1 MDKKKNIG
9 WAGVFGVASVW
20 FGTHVGSGFATG
32 TQGLSFFS
40 QYGWTAL
47 FMPAL
52 SMLIVVAIHYI
63 GMHAAIYNN
72 CTVGRQW
79 ANWLFHPYDRVFGK
93 VFECIAFLTG
103 VLAVAA
109 CLAGA
114 GTLLK
119 GMLGLPYM
127 AGVLVIGAI
136 LVVVAMYGYQVISAV
151 SGVLAVIMIAFLL
164 IIFTMGMGHNMDNL
178 TTILSNRVMFE
189 GQSFGGAF
197 FKMIMYACFQATTVS
212 SMVAVNG
219 SYRTS
224 TDIKRY
230 AVLGF
235 IMNAVML
242 TLSCLTVLSGMPATA
257 NELPILTVCQSLN
270 TPWLTLVYQ
279 IILLLAF
286 LSTGVTIVFGLSKR
300 YAMLLPKKIKG
311 DQLRKFICAE
321 AFIIVNILVAQL
333 GLLPIINKG
342 YTYMGFISLVMYVI
356 PSLTIGVWKLRR
368 DKKRIDAENA
378 AAPAA
383 D

>member
-1 MDKKKNIG
+1 MDNKKNIG

-32 TQGLSFFS
+32 TQGLTFFA

-47 FMPAL
+47 IMPAL
-52 SMLIVVAIHYI
+52 SMLIVVGIHYI
-63 GMHAAIYNN
+63 GMNAAIYNN

-114 GTLLK
+114 GTLLN
-119 GMLGLPYM
+119 GILGLPYM
-127 AGVLVIGAI
+127 LGVILVGAV
-136 LVVVAMYGYQVISAV
+136 LVVVAMYGYKVISAV
-151 SGVLAVIMIAFLL
+151 SGVLAILMIVFLL
-164 IIFTMGMGHNMDNL
+164 IIFGMGMSHNAENL
-178 TTILSNRVMFE
+178 GTILSNRVMFD
-189 GQSFGGAF
+189 GQSVGGAF

-224 TDIKRY
+224 WDIKRY
-230 AVLGF
+230 AIIGF

-257 NELPILTVCQSLN
+257 NELPILTVCKSLE

-279 IILLLAF
+279 VILLLAF
-286 LSTGVTIVFGLSKR
+286 LSTGVTVTFGLTKR
-300 YAMLLPKKIKG
+300 YAMLLPKKIDEKK
-311 DQLRKFICAE
+311 RKLGCAI

-342 YTYMGFISLVMYVI
+342 YTYMGFISMVMYVI
-356 PSLTIGVWKLRR
+356 PSFTVGVWKLRR
-368 DKKRIDAENA
+368 DKLRAAQAGTAAE
-378 AAPAA
+378 
-383 D
+383 

>member
-1 MDKKKNIG
+1 MDNKKNIG

-32 TQGLSFFS
+32 TQGLTFFA

-47 FMPAL
+47 IMPAL
-52 SMLIVVAIHYI
+52 SMLIVVGIHYI
-63 GMHAAIYNN
+63 GMNAAIYNN

-114 GTLLK
+114 GTLLN

-127 AGVLVIGAI
+127 LGVILVGAV
-136 LVVVAMYGYQVISAV
+136 LVVVAMYGYKVISAV
-151 SGVLAVIMIAFLL
+151 SGVLAILMIVFLL
-164 IIFTMGMGHNMDNL
+164 IIFGMGMSHNAENL
-178 TTILSNRVMFE
+178 GTILSNRVMFD
-189 GQSFGGAF
+189 GQSVGGAF

-224 TDIKRY
+224 WDIKRY
-230 AVLGF
+230 AIIGF

-257 NELPILTVCQSLN
+257 NELPILTVCKSLE

-279 IILLLAF
+279 VILLLAF
-286 LSTGVTIVFGLSKR
+286 LSTGVTVTFGLTKR
-300 YAMLLPKKIKG
+300 YAMLLPKKIDEKK
-311 DQLRKFICAE
+311 RKLGCAI

-342 YTYMGFISLVMYVI
+342 YTYMGFISMVMYVI
-356 PSLTIGVWKLRR
+356 PSFTVGVWKLRR
-368 DKKRIDAENA
+368 DKLRAAQAGTAAE
-378 AAPAA
+378 
-383 D
+383 